1 MPDFHE
7 VQLDMGIDYGAV
19 GGPVFSTEITQ
30 THGGWE
36 KRNIQWSEDLGSWQ
50 LGERSVSLSDLEYLD
65 GFFRARAGQAYGF
78 RAKIWADYKIA
89 RQSIGVGDGNTQD
102 FQIAK
107 IYPDTVAAYTK
118 VIKKIVAGTLT
129 LWVDDVE
136 TVAGFTLDYDT
147 GIIHFDV
154 APAGGVAIEVKCEFD
169 TPVRFGVDKFT
180 STFDAYDEGSGEAHF
195 YISSLPIEEI
205 RV

>member
-19 GGPVFSTEITQ
+19 GGPVFQTDITK

-36 KRNIQWSEDLGSWQ
+36 KRNIQWSQDLGDWQ
-50 LGERSVSLSDLEYLD
+50 LGERVISLSDLEYLD
-65 GFFRARAGQAYGF
+65 GFFRARFGQAYGF
-78 RAKIWADYKIA
+78 RAKIWSDYKLT
-89 RQSIGVGDGNTQD
+89 RQGIGVGDGMQTD

-118 VIKKIVAGTLT
+118 IIKKIVNGMFT
-129 LWVDDVE
+129 LWLAGVE
-136 TVAGFTLDYDT
+136 TAAGFTLDYNT
-147 GIIHFDV
+147 GIITFD
-154 APAGGVAIEVKCEFD
+154 APPANGDTIEVECEFD

-180 STFDAYDEGSGEAHF
+180 STFQAYDPDTGIAHF